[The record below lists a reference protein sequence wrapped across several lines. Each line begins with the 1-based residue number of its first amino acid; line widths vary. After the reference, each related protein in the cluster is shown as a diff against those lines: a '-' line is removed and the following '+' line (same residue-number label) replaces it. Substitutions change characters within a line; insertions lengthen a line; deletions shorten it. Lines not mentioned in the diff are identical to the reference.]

1 MPPDPSLRP
10 DRPRPKQHRIRPT
23 STPSSYS
30 VPRSFSSPNSRHI
43 FGDENRLPVKSS
55 DGRPNIQRQPEMS
68 ESKLIDQR
76 RARDG
81 RRLGSELTTNVDR
94 IKQEQ
99 ARLGEAVGIK
109 PSAAGS
115 SFTKLPSSPSR
126 PLPITGK
133 DQSRPEPTSSSRS
146 TDLLAIELSKE
157 PQSRTRSPSCSLTPL
172 SSDPSPSRSSQQE
185 PDLPQSPDK
194 PVYVF
199 QSGRPKRR
207 VTIEKEKKKSG
218 GISSQGSS
226 GCSGSQSS
234 GDGSQVKKEEE
245 VDSQKEARVE
255 RPKRVRI
262 RDRVKERNRARELR
276 RLRKVDKERRVK
288 EDEFRRKRR
297 ENIGSGSSST
307 PTSVLYP
314 ENGVSIQPLEVRSS
328 GSGRLTRSRARV
340 LPLSEVR
347 SYRGDPNSA
356 GQSSSSPSSCTSTR
370 SQNHDLRSTSGPAST
385 TDGLMGP
392 EDIEAALIIGNLSR
406 DARWIAVESKMPSW
420 NMPHGVDTK
429 DPHWNRMDSFEG
441 MKEVVRAWKT
451 CERCGVSLAATLRT
465 P

>member
-109 PSAAGS
+109 PSADVS

-126 PLPITGK
+126 PLLITGK
-133 DQSRPEPTSSSRS
+133 DQSKPQPTSSKSIDRPS
-146 TDLLAIELSKE
+146 TELPDK
-157 PQSRTRSPSCSLTPL
+157 PQYRARSPSRSLTPL
-172 SSDPSPSRSSQQE
+172 SSDLSPPRPSQQE
-185 PDLPQSPDK
+185 PNLPQSPDK
-194 PVYVF
+194 PIYVF

-207 VTIEKEKKKSG
+207 VTIEKEKRKSE

-234 GDGSQVKKEEE
+234 GDGSQVKREEE
-245 VDSQKEARVE
+245 VDSRKEARVD

-276 RLRKVDKERRVK
+276 RLRKLDKERRAK
-288 EDEFRRKRR
+288 EDELRRKRR
-297 ENIGSGSSST
+297 EDQGPGRSSST
-307 PTSVLYP
+307 SASGAHP
-314 ENGVSIQPLEVRSS
+314 ENRSSVQPIEVRSS
-328 GSGRLTRSRARV
+328 GSGRLTRSRTRV
-340 LPLSEVR
+340 LPLSEIR
-347 SYRGDPNSA
+347 SYRADSNSA
-356 GQSSSSPSSCTSTR
+356 GRSSSSPSSCTSTR
-370 SQNHDLRSTSGPAST
+370 SQNHDLRLMSGPASA
-385 TDGLMGP
+385 TDELMGP
-392 EDIEAALIIGNLSR
+392 EDIEAALIIRNLSR

-429 DPHWNRMDSFEG
+429 DPHWNRMDSFQG

-451 CERCGVSLAATLRT
+451 CERCGVSLADNL
-465 P
+465 